1 MRVDRDLHVKL
12 CYKGS
17 PLPLPKWFRHG
28 RDCRLTRKSMM
39 QNSPNYI
46 KLEGEHMFNI
56 LEELKELKS
65 KKKEYSRPLLF
76 DIHFIYVILPYKHT
90 NY

>member
-17 PLPLPKWFRHG
+17 PLPLPQWFRHG
-28 RDCRLTRKSMM
+28 KDCRLTRKSIM

-46 KLEGEHMFNI
+46 KLEGEQMFNI

-65 KKKEYSRPLLF
+65 KKKEYSCPMLF
-76 DIHFIYVILPYKHT
+76 DIHFIYIILPYKHT